1 MKNKLKGI
9 LLSAALVFAVLT
21 QAQEKK
27 TLTLNDAI
35 DLSLQN
41 SKQLKSS
48 QAKIEEATAAL
59 RESIEKKLP
68 NASVAGSYLRLNSA
82 NIDLKTKSN
91 NSSGGTSNPPPK
103 VTQAMY
109 GLLNVSLPIYSG
121 GKIRYGIESSEL
133 LQKAARLD
141 ADNDKDQVIQ
151 TTIEAYA
158 TLFKANTAVKLVN
171 ENLQQSNERVKELTD
186 LEKNG
191 LLARNDLLKAQLQ
204 SSNIELNLLDA
215 QNNLA
220 MANLNMNLMLGL
232 PTETVLALDTTGIEK
247 KDDGRVLD
255 DYMKAAYQNRK
266 DMEAMDY
273 RKKAAE
279 TGIKSAKTEMYPSL
293 QLTGGYIAAD
303 VPKVLTVTNAVN
315 LGVGVS
321 YNIASL
327 WKTKARVQQAEAR
340 AKEMTIAE
348 SMMDDN
354 IRLQVSKNYLTLL
367 SNRKKIEVYK
377 VAVEQANENYRIV
390 KNKFDNSLATLSDLL
405 EADVAKLQA
414 NLSYTLGR
422 ADAFVAYNK
431 LLQSAGILSSDL
443 KK

>member
-9 LLSAALVFAVLT
+9 LLSTALLFAVLV
-21 QAQEKK
+21 QAQERKP
-27 TLTLNDAI
+27 LTLNDAI

-82 NIDLKTKSN
+82 NIDLKTKNN
-91 NSSGGTSNPPPK
+91 NSSGGTSSAPPK

-109 GLLNVSLPIYSG
+109 GLLNVSMPIYSG
-121 GKIRYGIESSEL
+121 GRIRYGIESSEL
-133 LQKAARLD
+133 LQKAAQLD

-171 ENLQQSNERVKELTD
+171 ENLQQSNQRVKELTD

-204 SSNIELNLLDA
+204 SSNIELSLLDA

-220 MANLNMNLMLGL
+220 LANLSMDLMLGL
-232 PTETVLALDTTGIEK
+232 PTETVLALDTTGIAK
-247 KDDGRVLD
+247 KDDDRVLD
-255 DYMKAAYQNRK
+255 DYLKAAYQNRK
-266 DMEAMDY
+266 DMGAMDY

-315 LGVGVS
+315 IGVGVS

-327 WKTKARVQQAEAR
+327 WKTKAKVQQAEAR

-354 IRLQVSKNYLTLL
+354 IHLQVSKNYLTLL

-414 NLSYTLGR
+414 NLSYTLAR